1 MQPRGSFTEAFDIS
15 DAFGSA
21 IEHVKRVPAVAFVG
35 GFLTMCTESS
45 NNNIDLPDFSNGFD
59 DPVLLVTALMSGVFF
74 VVGLVQFFL
83 APLFEAGFIMAQ
95 REIVDDRDPQ
105 PSLLFAG
112 RRYYARLLGWSFCW
126 LGAILV
132 LFAPMIAVIGFALG
146 DGFGGSGDPLSQQE
160 SALDSITMMLTMM
173 GVTAL
178 IALPILAFLWLSFSL
193 TTRIVVCEDKP
204 LFEAAK
210 ASWYLTNGRRLSL
223 IPFAIVG
230 FLFRLGGSLLG
241 LLLCCVGIFFVY
253 PFAIA
258 VREVAWTR
266 AYLWYVH
273 GNPSQRAEGMAE
285 VFR

>member
-1 MQPRGSFTEAFDIS
+1 MQPRGNFTEAFDIS
-15 DAFGSA
+15 DAFGTA

-35 GFLTMCTESS
+35 GFLTMCTENS
-45 NNNIDLPDFSNGFD
+45 NSIDLPDFSNGYD
-59 DPVLLVTALMSGVFF
+59 DPVLLFTALVSGVFF
-74 VVGLVQFFL
+74 VIGVVQFFL
-83 APLFEAGFIMAQ
+83 APFFEAGFIMAQ

-126 LGAILV
+126 LGALLV
-132 LFAPMIAVIGFALG
+132 LFAPMIAVIGITLSN
-146 DGFGGSGDPLSQQE
+146 GFGGSGDPLSQQQTT
-160 SALDSITMMLTMM
+160 LDSITMMLTVM

-178 IALPILAFLWLSFSL
+178 IAVPILVFLWLSFCL
-193 TTRIVVCEDKP
+193 TSRIVVCEDKP

-210 ASWYLTNGRRLSL
+210 TSWHLTSGRRLSL
-223 IPFAIVG
+223 ILFAIVG

-241 LLLCCVGIFFVY
+241 LLFCCVGIIFVY